1 MIVPNPFRFLA
12 AMWRIVCA
20 MFRGKTVVLPDDT
33 VEEREATC
41 STCPFLDGGWC
52 TQCTCWI
59 ELKAQLRTEDCPK
72 GYWRKP
78 PKHL

>member
-1 MIVPNPFRFLA
+1 MFPSPFRFLS
-12 AMWRIVCA
+12 A
-20 MFRGKTVVLPDDT
+20 MFRMVRAMFCGKTVVLPYDL
-33 VEEREATC
+33 VIEREATC
-41 STCPFLDGGWC
+41 SVCPYNDSGWC

-78 PKHL
+78 TK